1 MRVRWRYLTCF
12 MMIIGQGIGANYA
25 GANSNELVILT
36 TFSREPLL
44 PLINEFSAQH
54 KNVDIQIVHR
64 RTQSSIQL
72 INKSYNKNIDLV
84 LSSSPFLM
92 QHLTD
97 SSKLAHFDN
106 QAQTPAWL
114 APYILPPNDQV
125 VTIGYSGAGLIWNTD
140 YLATHQ
146 LPAPSAFTDLADFRY
161 FGHITMSTPSRSGTT
176 QLMIESI
183 LAKYGWQQGW
193 RILLNVGANLATIS
207 SRSFSVSDY
216 VAKGQF
222 GIGPTIDS
230 YAMTLEKNL
239 DFIRF
244 KYDDAFTLMPT
255 YIAQIQRAPQ
265 DQYTQAFIEFL
276 LSKSV
281 QANMDNSA
289 FAKHAVNER
298 SVFNERHTQLTM
310 KVISERETWVNLL
323 FELAITKRLP
333 QLKDTWLAIN
343 HARTKFAD
351 KPAMLAKLNEIE
363 AKVFSIPV
371 SEVDLAILK
380 QTFPRTTSGQNE
392 SQQAAQTMAITE
404 ASHHWKKAL
413 AQILL
418 QAGDELKQLNQVAT
432 P

>member
-1 MRVRWRYLTCF
+1 MRIWWRYLTWA
-12 MMIIGQGIGANYA
+12 MIMFGTAVGGSYA
-25 GANSNELVILT
+25 QASNNQLVILT

-44 PLINEFSAQH
+44 PLIEAFSAQH
-54 KNVDIQIVHR
+54 QNVDIQIVHR

-72 INKSYNKNIDLV
+72 LNKSYHQDIDLV

-92 QHLTD
+92 QHLAD
-97 SSKLAHFDN
+97 SGKLARFDN
-106 QAQTPAWL
+106 QVKTPAWL
-114 APYILPPNDQV
+114 KSYILPPEDQV

-146 LPAPSAFTDLADFRY
+146 LPTPSAFTDLVDFRY

-193 RILLNVGANLATIS
+193 RILLNIGANLATIS

-230 YAMTLEKNL
+230 YAMILEKKL

-244 KYDDAFTLMPT
+244 KYDDTFTLMPT
-255 YIAQIQRAPQ
+255 YIAQIQRVPQ
-265 DQYTQAFIEFL
+265 DPFAQTFIEFL
-276 LSKSV
+276 LSQSV
-281 QANMDNSA
+281 QANMDSSA
-289 FAKHAVNER
+289 FAKHAVDER
-298 SVFNERHTQLTM
+298 ALFNERHSQLSIQAVTG
-310 KVISERETWVNLL
+310 REAWVNIL

-333 QLKDTWLAIN
+333 QLKDTWLALN
-343 HARTKFAD
+343 HARIKFANN
-351 KPAMLAKLNEIE
+351 PTMLAKLDVIE

-371 SEVDLAILK
+371 SEADLMAL
-380 QTFPRTTSGQNE
+380 E
-392 SQQAAQTMAITE
+392 QALQIARAEQRENQPAAETMAITE
-404 ASHHWKKAL
+404 VSHHWKIAFAQAL
-413 AQILL
+413 Q
-418 QAGDELKQLNQVAT
+418 QAGEELKQLNQMAAR
-432 P
+432 